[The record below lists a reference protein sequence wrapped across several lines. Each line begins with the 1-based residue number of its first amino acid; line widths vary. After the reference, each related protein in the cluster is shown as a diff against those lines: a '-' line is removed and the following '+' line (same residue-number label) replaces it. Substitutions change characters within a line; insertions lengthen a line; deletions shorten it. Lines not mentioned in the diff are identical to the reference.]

1 MKKIFKLTFIL
12 LIVCAITAGILG
24 VVNELTYERIEQI
37 NIEKTNKAYQT
48 VLASESFEEIAF
60 DAAKHS
66 TVDRVSKASNGT
78 GYVVESTFSGAQGSI
93 TMACGVDNEFKC
105 TGISIIS
112 HAETSGLGANA
123 ASTSEVG
130 VNWRAQFLG
139 QGEDI
144 ALTKAGGEI
153 DALAGATITS
163 RSVTAAVAES
173 IAVVKE
179 VA

>member
-1 MKKIFKLTFIL
+1 MKKIAKLTFIL

-24 VVNELTYERIEQI
+24 VVNELTYERIEEI

-48 VLASESFEEIAF
+48 VLASESFEETAF
-60 DAAKHS
+60 DAAKHP
-66 TVDRVSKASNGT
+66 TVNHVSKASNGT